1 MLNLKQNLPIWE
13 RTFRLLTSIIIGLV
27 ANNFVY
33 SIIWQIMIFIIAS
46 ILAFI
51 ALIGFCPLQA
61 IFSSV
66 LQKANN
72 NESKY

>member
-13 RTFRLLTSIIIGLV
+13 RIIRLLTSIIIGLA
-27 ANNFVY
+27 ANYFVY
-33 SIIWQIMIFIIAS
+33 SIIWQIMIFIIAG
-46 ILAFI
+46 ILAFT
-51 ALIGFCPLQA
+51 ALIGFCPLRA

-66 LQKANN
+66 LQQAND